1 MTIDTIISKTIGY
14 LSIPSVVGHEGFF
27 MRHLARDF
35 QKLDFDVKEGEGI
48 LAVRGNRP
56 DCAIVSAHID
66 RHGLISLGNGEY
78 AYAAQFIKEIK
89 YGQNNRASQTEL
101 ESISKRFSG
110 ENVYAYHPETAE
122 RLGDGLIE
130 SCEALMASGDS
141 VFQVRDM
148 TPAEQGTP
156 LAYARTAKEENGYL
170 RGQIDNAISLGVLYA
185 LCENGFE
192 GTLLLTTEEEIG
204 KSAKHMAR
212 WLDGAGIETKELIIL
227 DTSPYK
233 SGAVVDEGTVV
244 LRNRDKSEEFNRDMV
259 AKLKSRCEALSIPY
273 EVKDEAL
280 LAKGK
285 EIRQLGSTELGKLV
299 SESGGRW
306 SGATVQIPTMLYHT
320 SNETTSRKCIRNYY
334 DLLSNVLIEDRMTA

>member
-1 MTIDTIISKTIGY
+1 MSWLGPWF
-14 LSIPSVVGHEGFF
+14 LP
-27 MRHLARDF
+27 RDF
-35 QKLDFDVKEGEGI
+35 QKLDLEVRAGDGI
-48 LAVRGNRP
+48 LVVRGIRP

-101 ESISKRFSG
+101 ESISKRFAG

-148 TPAEQGTP
+148 PPAEQGTP

-204 KSAKHMAR
+204 KSARHMAR
-212 WLDGAGIETKELIIL
+212 WLELEQL
-227 DTSPYK
+227 
-233 SGAVVDEGTVV
+233 SG
-244 LRNRDKSEEFNRDMV
+244 
-259 AKLKSRCEALSIPY
+259 P
-273 EVKDEAL
+273 
-280 LAKGK
+280 
-285 EIRQLGSTELGKLV
+285 
-299 SESGGRW
+299 
-306 SGATVQIPTMLYHT
+306 
-320 SNETTSRKCIRNYY
+320 
-334 DLLSNVLIEDRMTA
+334 